1 MIGSDVYICWRAA
14 LRGEAIPDA
23 AMLPTG
29 PGGINGNPQAGVYR
43 RREGGGYDAEGK
55 KRPVTYTAVKIYLVH
70 PDAPDT
76 PVHKWAEGLE
86 LRAIIG
92 REPKDVDPVKVWQWC
107 IRNVG
112 GQAIPNA
119 VSGQDYKHYI
129 ETGAWPEAAP
139 SITATPEPAVDFS
152 PAAVAPQP
160 EPASDIGPSPDVVVP
175 APAGMGHNSENDPDG
190 APALLALLRQHD
202 AAIAEWIKQGQQ
214 GTVAANKATNWTRDM
229 IALEKRVIAAY
240 DALKAPILEATRKLD
255 ETWRPV
261 KDAADKV
268 KRKIDGHRQAVAAK
282 EQQRQQAIKDAE
294 AKAAAAAIRARLEAE
309 REAQLAAQRA
319 AAPAT
324 GELPLEAPAAL
335 PPITEPIVVPETVK
349 LAFGGG
355 TGNKMGVRAAPV
367 AAVITDWQA
376 AAVHYAMSP
385 KVQEVV
391 QKLANAEAK
400 SGVVHSFM
408 KTGEKAA

>member
-1 MIGSDVYICWRAA
+1 MIGSDVYACWRAA
-14 LRGEAIPDA
+14 LRDEAIPDA

-29 PGGINGNPQAGVYR
+29 PGGVNGNPQAGVYR

-55 KRPVTYTAVKIYLVH
+55 KRPVTYAAVKIYLID
-70 PDAPDT
+70 PADPNT
-76 PVHKWAEGLE
+76 PVHKWADGLE
-86 LRAIIG
+86 LRAIVG
-92 REPKDVDPVKVWQWC
+92 REPKEVDPVKVWQWC
-107 IRNVG
+107 MRTVN
-112 GQAIPNA
+112 GQVVPNA
-119 VSGQDYKHYI
+119 ISAQEYKAYL
-129 ETGAWPEAAP
+129 ETGTWPEAAP
-139 SITATPEPAVDFS
+139 SMPVMPEPAADAT

-160 EPASDIGPSPDVVVP
+160 EPASDIGPSPDVT
-175 APAGMGHNSENDPDG
+175 AQASAGMGHNSDNDPEG

-202 AAIAEWIKQGQQ
+202 AAIADWIKQGQE
-214 GTVAANKATNWTRDM
+214 GKLAADRATNWTRDM

-240 DALKAPILEATRKLD
+240 DELKAPILEATRKLD

-268 KRKIDGHRQAVAAK
+268 KRKIDGHRQWVAAK
-282 EQQRQQAIKDAE
+282 EQARLQAIADTE
-294 AKAAAAAIRARLEAE
+294 ARAKAAAIRARLEAE

-319 AAPAT
+319 AAPPT
-324 GELPLEAPAAL
+324 GELPLNPPETL
-335 PPITEPIVVPETVK
+335 PPIPEPVVVPETVK
-349 LAFGGG
+349 VAFGGS

-376 AAVHYAMSP
+376 AAAHYAMSP

-400 SGVVHSFM
+400 SGVVHAFM